1 MSYSGNVHEISFDE
15 KQILLIGTAHISQS
29 SVDEVNS
36 VIDQE
41 RPDTVCIELCSS
53 RHQAMLDK
61 DQWKNMDIYKVVRE
75 GKSFLLFANLIMT
88 AFQKRLGSQLG
99 VKPGAEMLEAA
110 NAAERVGA
118 GLILADRDIKITLQR
133 TWRGMTFWGKMKV
146 LSQLLASLFVR
157 EEISKEEIE
166 KLKESDALSEAMQ
179 MLAEQSPE
187 MKRILI
193 DERDQFMAEKI
204 KLAQGKR
211 IVAVVG
217 AGHVKGLTS
226 ELERE
231 HNLDELETVPPPG
244 KIGTWLKW
252 GIPTLIVGLVAYGF
266 FTVETDVSIE
276 MIQRWFLING
286 TLSAFGTAIAFGHPI
301 TIATAFVAAP
311 FTSLNPAVAAGW
323 VAGLVEAFLRKPQVR
338 DFESLADDIT
348 HLRGFW
354 QNNITRILLVV
365 MFANLGSAIG
375 TFVGGFAIAS
385 LL

>member
-1 MSYSGNVHEISFDE
+1 MTNSGNVHEILIDE

-29 SVDEVNS
+29 SVDEVND
-36 VIDQE
+36 VIEQE
-41 RPDTVCIELCSS
+41 KPDTVCIELCAS
-53 RHQAMLDK
+53 RHQAMMDK
-61 DQWKNMDIYKVVRE
+61 DQWKNMDIFKVVRE
-75 GKSFLLFANLIMT
+75 GKSFLLFSNLIMT

-99 VKPGAEMLEAA
+99 VKPGAEMLA
-110 NAAERVGA
+110 AAEASERVNSE
-118 GLILADRDIKITLQR
+118 LLLADRDVKITLQR
-133 TWRGMTFWGKMKV
+133 TWRGMPFWGRMKV
-146 LSQLLASLFVR
+146 LSQLLASLFIR

-179 MLAEQSPE
+179 MLADQSPD

-204 KLAQGKR
+204 RQAPGKR

-217 AGHVKGLTS
+217 AGHVKGLTG

-231 HNLDELETVPPPG
+231 HNLAELETVPPPG
-244 KIGTWLKW
+244 KLGIWLKW
-252 GIPTLIVGLVAYGF
+252 GIPTLIVGLIGYGF
-266 FTVETDVSIE
+266 FAVDTDVSIE

-286 TLSAFGTAIAFGHPI
+286 TLSAIGTAIAFGHPI

-338 DFESLADDIT
+338 DFENLADDIT

-375 TFVGGFAIAS
+375 TFAGGFAIAS

>member
-1 MSYSGNVHEISFDE
+1 MYMRFCLMKSKSCSSVPH
-15 KQILLIGTAHISQS
+15 TSQS
-29 SVDEVNS
+29 SVDEVND
-36 VIDQE
+36 VIEQE
-41 RPDTVCIELCSS
+41 KPDTVCIELCAS
-53 RHQAMLDK
+53 RHQAMMDK
-61 DQWKNMDIYKVVRE
+61 DQWKNMDIFKVVRE

-99 VKPGAEMLEAA
+99 VKPGAEMLAA
-110 NAAERVGA
+110 AQASERVNA
-118 GLILADRDIKITLQR
+118 ELVLADRDVKVTLQR
-133 TWRGMTFWGKMKV
+133 TWRGMPFWARMKV
-146 LSQLLASLFVR
+146 LSQLLASLFIR

-166 KLKESDALSEAMQ
+166 KLKESDALSEAME
-179 MLAEQSPE
+179 MLADQSPE

-204 KLAQGKR
+204 RQAPGKR

-217 AGHVKGLTS
+217 AGHVKGLTE

-231 HNLDELETVPPPG
+231 HNLAELETVPPPG
-244 KIGTWLKW
+244 KLGIWLKW
-252 GIPTLIVGLVAYGF
+252 GIPALIVSLIGYGF
-266 FTVETDVSIE
+266 FAIDTDVSIE

-286 TLSAFGTAIAFGHPI
+286 TLSAIGTALAFGHPI

-338 DFESLADDIT
+338 DFENLADDIT

-375 TFVGGFAIAS
+375 TFAGGFAIAS

>member
-1 MSYSGNVHEISFDE
+1 MTYSGNVHEILIDE

-29 SVDEVNS
+29 SVDEVNE
-36 VIDQE
+36 VIEQE
-41 RPDTVCIELCSS
+41 KPDTVCIELCAS
-53 RHQAMLDK
+53 RHQAMMDK
-61 DQWKNMDIYKVVRE
+61 DQWKNMDIFKVVRE

-99 VKPGAEMLEAA
+99 VKPGAEMLA
-110 NAAERVGA
+110 AAEASERVNSE
-118 GLILADRDIKITLQR
+118 LLLADRDVKITLQR
-133 TWRGMTFWGKMKV
+133 TWRGMPFWGRMKV
-146 LSQLLASLFVR
+146 LSQLLASLFIR

-179 MLAEQSPE
+179 MLADQSPD

-204 KLAQGKR
+204 RQAPGKR

-217 AGHVKGLTS
+217 AGHVKGLTG

-231 HNLDELETVPPPG
+231 HNLAELETLPPPG
-244 KIGTWLKW
+244 KLGIWLKW
-252 GIPTLIVGLVAYGF
+252 GIPTLIVGLIGYGF
-266 FTVETDVSIE
+266 FAVDTDVSIE

-286 TLSAFGTAIAFGHPI
+286 TLSAIGTAIAFGHPI
-301 TIATAFVAAP
+301 TVATAFVAAP

-338 DFESLADDIT
+338 DFENLADDIT

-375 TFVGGFAIAS
+375 TFAGGFAIAS

>member
-41 RPDTVCIELCSS
+41 KPDTVCIELCSS

-118 GLILADRDIKITLQR
+118 ELILADRDVKITLQR
-133 TWRGMTFWGKMKV
+133 TWRGMTFWGRMKV

-217 AGHVKGLTS
+217 AGHVKGLTA

-231 HNLDELETVPPPG
+231 HNLAELETVPPPG
-244 KIGTWLKW
+244 KIGAWLKW

-286 TLSAFGTAIAFGHPI
+286 TLSALGTAIAFGHPI

-354 QNNITRILLVV
+354 QNNITRILLIV

>member
-1 MSYSGNVHEISFDE
+1 MTYSGNVHEILIDE

-29 SVDEVNS
+29 SVDEVND
-36 VIDQE
+36 VIEQE
-41 RPDTVCIELCSS
+41 KPDTVCIELCSS
-53 RHQAMLDK
+53 RHQAMMDK
-61 DQWKNMDIYKVVRE
+61 DQWKNMDIFKVVRE

-99 VKPGAEMLEAA
+99 VKPGAEMLA
-110 NAAERVGA
+110 AAEASERVNSE
-118 GLILADRDIKITLQR
+118 LLLADRDVKITLQR
-133 TWRGMTFWGKMKV
+133 TWRGMPFWGRMKV

-179 MLAEQSPE
+179 MLTDQSPD

-204 KLAQGKR
+204 RQAPGKR

-217 AGHVKGLTS
+217 AGHVKGLTG

-231 HNLDELETVPPPG
+231 HNLAELETVPPPG
-244 KIGTWLKW
+244 KLGIWLKW
-252 GIPTLIVGLVAYGF
+252 GIPTLIVGLIGYGF
-266 FTVETDVSIE
+266 FAVDPDVSIE

-286 TLSAFGTAIAFGHPI
+286 TLSAIGTAIAFGHPI

-338 DFESLADDIT
+338 DFENLADDIT

-375 TFVGGFAIAS
+375 TFAGGFAIAS

>member
-1 MSYSGNVHEISFDE
+1 MTHSGNVNEIVFDE
-15 KQILLIGTAHISQS
+15 KKILLVGTAHISQS
-29 SVDEVNS
+29 SVDEVNK
-36 VIDQE
+36 VIEQE
-41 RPDTVCIELCSS
+41 QPDTVCIELCAS
-53 RHQAMLDK
+53 RHQAMVDK
-61 DQWKNMDIYKVVRE
+61 DQWKNTDIFKVVRE
-75 GKSFLLFANLIMT
+75 GKSFLLLSNLIMT

-99 VKPGAEMLEAA
+99 VKPGAEMLAA
-110 NAAERVGA
+110 IQASERINAELQLV
-118 GLILADRDIKITLQR
+118 DRDVKITLQR
-133 TWRGMTFWGKMKV
+133 TWRGMPFWGRMKV
-146 LSQLLASLFVR
+146 FSQLLASLFIR

-179 MLAEQSPE
+179 MLADQSPD

-204 KLAQGKR
+204 RQAPGKR

-217 AGHVKGLTS
+217 AGHVKGLS
-226 ELERE
+226 LELERE
-231 HNLDELETVPPPG
+231 HNLAELETVPSPG
-244 KIGTWLKW
+244 KLGIWLKW
-252 GIPTLIVGLVAYGF
+252 GIPALIIGLIGYGF
-266 FTVETDVSIE
+266 YAVDTDVSIE

-286 TLSAFGTAIAFGHPI
+286 TLSAIGTAIAFGHPI
-301 TIATAFVAAP
+301 TIATAFLAAP

-338 DFESLADDIT
+338 DFEDLAEDIT

-354 QNNITRILLVV
+354 KNNITRILLVV

-375 TFVGGFAIAS
+375 TFAGGFAIAS

>member
-1 MSYSGNVHEISFDE
+1 M
-15 KQILLIGTAHISQS
+15 
-29 SVDEVNS
+29 
-36 VIDQE
+36 
-41 RPDTVCIELCSS
+41 
-53 RHQAMLDK
+53 MDK
-61 DQWKNMDIYKVVRE
+61 DQWKNMDIFKVVRE

-99 VKPGAEMLEAA
+99 VKPGAEMLAA
-110 NAAERVGA
+110 AQASERVNA
-118 GLILADRDIKITLQR
+118 ELVLADRDVKVTLQR
-133 TWRGMTFWGKMKV
+133 TWRGMPFWARMKV
-146 LSQLLASLFVR
+146 LSQLLASLFIR

-166 KLKESDALSEAMQ
+166 KLKESDALSEAME
-179 MLAEQSPE
+179 MLADQSPE

-204 KLAQGKR
+204 RQAPGKR

-217 AGHVKGLTS
+217 AGHVKGLTE

-231 HNLDELETVPPPG
+231 HNLAELETVPPPG
-244 KIGTWLKW
+244 KLGIWLKW
-252 GIPTLIVGLVAYGF
+252 GIPALIVSLIGYGF
-266 FTVETDVSIE
+266 FAIDTDVSIE

-286 TLSAFGTAIAFGHPI
+286 TLSAIGTALAFGHPI

-338 DFESLADDIT
+338 DFENLADDIT

-375 TFVGGFAIAS
+375 TFAGGFAIAS

>member
-1 MSYSGNVHEISFDE
+1 MTYSGNVHEILIDE

-29 SVDEVNS
+29 SVDEVNE
-36 VIDQE
+36 VIEQE
-41 RPDTVCIELCSS
+41 KPDTVCIELCAS
-53 RHQAMLDK
+53 RHQAMMDK
-61 DQWKNMDIYKVVRE
+61 DQWKNMDIFKVVRE

-99 VKPGAEMLEAA
+99 VKPGAEMLA
-110 NAAERVGA
+110 AAEASERVNSE
-118 GLILADRDIKITLQR
+118 LLLADRDVKITLQR
-133 TWRGMTFWGKMKV
+133 TWRGMPFWGRMKV
-146 LSQLLASLFVR
+146 LSQLLVSLFIR

-166 KLKESDALSEAMQ
+166 KLKENDALSEAMQ
-179 MLAEQSPE
+179 MLTDQSPD

-204 KLAQGKR
+204 RQAPGKR

-217 AGHVKGLTS
+217 AGHVKGLTG

-231 HNLDELETVPPPG
+231 HNLAELETVPPPG
-244 KIGTWLKW
+244 KLGIWLKW
-252 GIPTLIVGLVAYGF
+252 GIPTLIVGLIGYGF
-266 FTVETDVSIE
+266 FAVDTDVSIE

-286 TLSAFGTAIAFGHPI
+286 TLSAIGTAIAFGHPI

-323 VAGLVEAFLRKPQVR
+323 IAGLVEAFLRKPQVR
-338 DFESLADDIT
+338 DFENLADDIT

-375 TFVGGFAIAS
+375 TFAGGFAIAS

>member
-1 MSYSGNVHEISFDE
+1 MTYSGNVHEILIDE

-29 SVDEVNS
+29 SVDEVNE
-36 VIDQE
+36 VIEQE
-41 RPDTVCIELCSS
+41 KPDTVCIELCAS
-53 RHQAMLDK
+53 RHQAMMDK
-61 DQWKNMDIYKVVRE
+61 DQWKNMDIFKVVRE

-99 VKPGAEMLEAA
+99 VKPGAEMLA
-110 NAAERVGA
+110 AAEASERVNSE
-118 GLILADRDIKITLQR
+118 LLLADRDVKITLQR
-133 TWRGMTFWGKMKV
+133 TWRGMPFWGRMKV
-146 LSQLLASLFVR
+146 LSQLLASLFIR

-179 MLAEQSPE
+179 MLTDQSPD

-204 KLAQGKR
+204 RQAPGKR

-217 AGHVKGLTS
+217 AGHVKGLTG

-231 HNLDELETVPPPG
+231 HNLAELETVPPPG
-244 KIGTWLKW
+244 KLGIWLKW
-252 GIPTLIVGLVAYGF
+252 GIPTLIVGLIGYGF
-266 FTVETDVSIE
+266 FAVDPDVSIE

-286 TLSAFGTAIAFGHPI
+286 TLSAIGTAIAFGHPI

-338 DFESLADDIT
+338 DFENLADDIT

-375 TFVGGFAIAS
+375 TFAGGFAIAS